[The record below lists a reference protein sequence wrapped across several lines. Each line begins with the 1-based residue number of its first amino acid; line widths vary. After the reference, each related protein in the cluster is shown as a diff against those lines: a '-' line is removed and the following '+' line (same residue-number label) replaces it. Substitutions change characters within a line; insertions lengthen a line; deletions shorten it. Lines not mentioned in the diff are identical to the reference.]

1 MLAEGDPRP
10 MPPPHDNPTG
20 EVTITQA
27 PDVVPDEITQQIQTT
42 PESRRAKG
50 SRASRPAHEEVARQ
64 VVHAPVSA
72 TTDEMD
78 AWPTQSL
85 TGDDFEAGNDEQTRV
100 GELAYQAS
108 AQMAPIDPPEP
119 DSRFAADPALRHSQA
134 VRVVVWRGP
143 DGVRVAPYGTTV
155 NAIGVD
161 AMLVALDPNADLAT
175 WLSRK

>member
-10 MPPPHDNPTG
+10 MPPPSHATG
-20 EVTITQA
+20 EVTITQG
-27 PDVVPDEITQQIQTT
+27 VPDEITQQIQTT
-42 PESRRAKG
+42 PEPRRAKG
-50 SRASRPAHEEVARQ
+50 SRASKPAQEEIARE
-64 VVHAPVSA
+64 VVHAPVAA

-78 AWPTQSL
+78 SWPTQSL
-85 TGDDFEAGNDEQTRV
+85 VGDDFDAGNDEQTRV
-100 GELAYQAS
+100 GELAYQAN
-108 AQMAPIDPPEP
+108 AQMAAVDPPSFQESARANP
-119 DSRFAADPALRHSQA
+119 ELRHSQA

-161 AMLVALDPNADLAT
+161 ALLVALDPNADLAT